1 MRLADADR
9 RLLEAC
15 RTHAIDLLVRND
27 TAAGMLAA
35 TPGPTAHAR
44 HYDSVFARD
53 AAICALGM
61 AVSGVRALERR
72 AVRGLLSLATHQAEN
87 GQLPN
92 YVSAGAAETDFWYLG
107 CVDASL
113 WWLIAVDYLDATSHP
128 GLRARLAPRISRAVH
143 WLQAQEHPHL
153 RLLVQPEAS
162 DWADIMPRAGF
173 VAYSNALW
181 YHVKR
186 RYRLTHHAN
195 TRRQFARLLDPGAAV
210 LDDDRRVQVMR
221 HYLPPAARR
230 GELYLSFLNFA
241 SAGTEGDVLGNL
253 LAVLCGIPD
262 AARGRRILDALCA
275 AGVHL
280 PYPVRVVVN
289 PIARDDA
296 GWRPYMLRHRQN
308 LPWQYHN
315 GGIWPFAGA
324 FWVLAIS
331 RLRGRDHAVAE
342 LVKLAAANRLG
353 RWRFSEWLHGK
364 SGRPRGM
371 AAQSWN
377 AAGFLLAH
385 AAVFDEAFI
394 SPWGI

>member
-1 MRLADADR
+1 MQLADADR

-15 RTHAIDLLVRND
+15 RTHAIDLLRRND
-27 TAAGMLAA
+27 TASGMLAA
-35 TPGPTAHAR
+35 TPGPAAHAR

-61 AVSGVRALERR
+61 AASGVRALERR
-72 AVRGLLSLATHQAEN
+72 AVRGLLTLAARQADN

-92 YVSAGAAETDFWYLG
+92 YVSNGAGETDFWYLG
-107 CVDASL
+107 CIDASL
-113 WWLIAVDYLDATSHP
+113 WWLLAVDYLDATSHP
-128 GLRARLAPRISRAVH
+128 GLRTRLAPRISRALH

-186 RYRLTHHAN
+186 RYRLGHHAS
-195 TRRQFARLLDPGAAV
+195 TRRQFTRLLDPGAPAV
-210 LDDDRRVQVMR
+210 DDDRRVQVLR
-221 HYLPPAARR
+221 DYLPPAARR
-230 GELYLSFLNFA
+230 GELYLSFMNFG

-262 AARGRRILDALCA
+262 AARSRRILDALCA
-275 AGVHL
+275 AGVHR

-289 PIARDDA
+289 PIARGDA
-296 GWRPYMLRHRQN
+296 RWRPYMLRHRQN

-324 FWVLAIS
+324 FWVLAIA
-331 RLRGRDHAVAE
+331 RLRGRDDAMPE
-342 LVKLAAANRLG
+342 LVKLAAANCLG
-353 RWRFSEWLHGK
+353 RWRFSEWLHGT

-394 SPWGI
+394 SPWAI